1 MVSIPLIEEV
11 LKKNSKDILRDRK
24 QIIIGLAKQ
33 LDWSE
38 RQVERWIRRRK
49 KQNTHSGLSSC
60 LPNKLHHKI
69 GPLKT
74 SSFSLLLF
82 QLIKLDKFAE
92 CGWKVCHFSFTTF
105 TGIAYLFI
113 KVLCSKI
120 V

>member
-11 LKKNSKDILRDRK
+11 LKKNSKGILRDRK
-24 QIIIGLAKQ
+24 QIIGLAKQ

-69 GPLKT
+69 GLLKT
-74 SSFSLLLF
+74 SF
-82 QLIKLDKFAE
+82 
-92 CGWKVCHFSFTTF
+92 FSFV
-105 TGIAYLFI
+105 IVSI
-113 KVLCSKI
+113 NKVRQI
-120 V
+120 R